1 MKALLLLSGTIGL
14 LMPSLTLAQ
23 TTPNEPMVQSI
34 AQVMASAQR
43 TQQGSQI
50 RFNGQLTTAG
60 WSQWKTAQGDRI
72 FVSESALTQ
81 LLGVQLLSTSN
92 PNQQP
97 IAWFSGPNQQLA
109 QLPVRFVGTE
119 RHLDITDLAKLA
131 SWDVNILAGQLNLN
145 TLSAKIQ
152 NVRVG
157 KQPWGDRVVIDL
169 DGPVAYQFDALSEEF
184 QLSIHA
190 ATEAPVAKK
199 INQAWQHPTAPTRLV
214 SQAPTRRLVPGEDP
228 LDQPIPKPVKSEKF
242 NRIQSFKL
250 ETQPNRTVLKLGIPI
265 AVRPQILTLS
275 NPNRLVID
283 IGNAN
288 LSAQNIVWAEGLQ
301 WRQQTINGF
310 PVTWLEIDPKQPGIS
325 IQPILPKQSDRP
337 ESAITTPL
345 PGIAP
350 LIQTARSTGVVGA
363 INGGFFNRNNQFPL
377 GAIRINQRW
386 RSGPILSRGVVAW
399 NQGGDFRFDRLVSQE
414 AVINNGQRFELKNF
428 NSAYLQAG
436 IARYNQDWGSSYS
449 SMSDGEI
456 VAIIR
461 NGKVVEQK
469 VLEKPGTA
477 IPINPQDELLV
488 FRSNRTGAAKFPV
501 GTTVEF
507 DRKLLPDVNG
517 YQHVIGG
524 GPLLLKNGQIV
535 VDGAGEQFSS
545 AFVSGRASRSA
556 IAQTGNGK
564 ILLVAAQNTADSSGP
579 TLGQF
584 AQILQQI
591 GAVQALNLDGGSS
604 TTLFLGGQILDR
616 APRSSARVH
625 NAIGIVITPGK

>member
-1 MKALLLLSGTIGL
+1 
-14 LMPSLTLAQ
+14 MPSLTLAQ
-23 TTPNEPMVQSI
+23 TKTNQPMAQSL
-34 AQVMASAQR
+34 AQAVATAQR

-50 RFNGQLTTAG
+50 RFNGQLATAG

-72 FVSESALTQ
+72 LISESVLTQ
-81 LLGVQLLSTSN
+81 LLGIQLLSTSN
-92 PNQQP
+92 PNLQP
-97 IAWFSGPNQQLA
+97 IAWFSGQNQQLA
-109 QLPVRFVGTE
+109 QLPVRVVGTE
-119 RHLDITDLAKLA
+119 RHLDITDLANLA
-131 SWDVNILAGQLNLN
+131 SWNVNINAGQLNLN

-169 DGPVAYQFDALSEEF
+169 DGPVTYQLDALSEEF
-184 QLSIHA
+184 HLIINA
-190 ATEAPVAKK
+190 DTEAPVAQT
-199 INQAWQHPTAPTRLV
+199 INQAWQYPSAPTKLV
-214 SQAPTRRLVPGEDP
+214 SQTPAKRLAPGEDP
-228 LDQPIPKPVKSEKF
+228 LDQPIPQPVKSEKF

-283 IGNAN
+283 IGNAD
-288 LSAQNIVWAEGLQ
+288 LAAQNIAWAEGLK

-325 IQPILPKQSDRP
+325 IQPILPNQSDRP
-337 ESAITTPL
+337 ESAITAPL
-345 PGIAP
+345 PGITP

-363 INGGFFNRNNQFPL
+363 INGGFFNRNNKFPL

-399 NQGGDFRFDRLVSQE
+399 NQDGDFRFDRLVSQE
-414 AVINNGQRFELKNF
+414 AVINNGQRFELKSF

-461 NGKVVEQK
+461 DGRVVEQK
-469 VLEKPGTA
+469 VAEKTGTV

-507 DRKLLPDVNG
+507 DRKLLPDVNS
-517 YQHVIGG
+517 YQHIIGG
-524 GPLLLKNGQIV
+524 GPLLVKNGQIV
-535 VDGAGEQFSS
+535 VDGAGEQFSP

-556 IAQTGNGK
+556 IGQTSNGK
-564 ILLVAAQNTADSSGP
+564 ILLVAAQNTADSRGP

-625 NAIGIVITPGK
+625 NAIGVFVTPEK